1 MSRLMKTAPGLLVA
15 GALLA
20 VFAVPAGLRFARAE
34 DAKAADAAQPAAA
47 AETAA
52 AADTELAKQMEVIE
66 DGMKKLRRTL
76 KNAEGDA
83 ESLKTI
89 GAMQAAAVASKE
101 LTPARLAKVP
111 EDQKKTFLAGYR
123 KDMAAMIVQF
133 CEMETAVLDGKHDEA
148 QAIHKKLK
156 DVEEEGHEKYAEEG

>member
-1 MSRLMKTAPGLLVA
+1 MSRFKRTASTLLLTGALAALVGVPAAVRHA
-15 GALLA
+15 GAA
-20 VFAVPAGLRFARAE
+20 AAE
-34 DAKAADAAQPAAA
+34 PAAA
-47 AETAA
+47 AETSE
-52 AADTELAKQMEVIE
+52 DTELAKQMEIIE

-76 KNAEGDA
+76 KSADGDA

-89 GAMQAAAVASKE
+89 SAMQAATVASKD

-123 KDMAAMIVQF
+123 KDMAAMLVQL
-133 CEMETAVLDGKHDEA
+133 CQIETAVLDGKHDEA

-156 DVEEEGHEKYAEEG
+156 DVEEEGHEKYAEEA